1 MVLRRGC
8 CSPGETVFM
17 LHMSHLLVP
26 SIFCFS
32 TFLPSLS
39 HPQHSSPILI
49 SPPPRPTRP
58 HLSLSLPFLL
68 LSLPSSPLQAMYVA
82 SVQLVESLRVTGVTL
97 DLRPMILYLGDPSLD
112 TLPQIRSAKNI
123 LCFTFFLIY
132 YPMLCLFP
140 SALSAPSLRL
150 YLSTIFLH
158 YPLLLLSFPS
168 VPLPSLS
175 SFYIPPSSL
184 ILLPLLSLHTSSYH
198 LSAFIRDEMSAVSDH
213 VFSVFVDA
221 ACDRLKDPKI
231 NSCADNTVR
240 TSCRDVLTI
249 PHFKTFKKCR
259 TNI

>member
-1 MVLRRGC
+1 
-8 CSPGETVFM
+8 M
-17 LHMSHLLVP
+17 LFTWRDYIYVTYVAPSRPFYILLQHFP
-26 SIFCFS
+26 SF
-32 TFLPSLS
+32 
-39 HPQHSSPILI
+39 LI
-49 SPPPRPTRP
+49 SSSTLVTHP
-58 HLSLSLPFLL
+58 HLSSSSPHPSSSLSLSPLPPPLPTLL
-68 LSLPSSPLQAMYVA
+68 FPPGDVCSVRSARRVTPCDRRYPGPKTHDSVSGRPQLGHPSSDKVSKEYIMLQ
-82 SVQLVESLRVTGVTL
+82 
-97 DLRPMILYLGDPSLD
+97 
-112 TLPQIRSAKNI
+112 
-123 LCFTFFLIY
+123 FFFIY

-175 SFYIPPSSL
+175 SFYIPLSSL

>member
-8 CSPGETVFM
+8 FSLGETVLM

-123 LCFTFFLIY
+123 LCFNFFLSIIPCY
-132 YPMLCLFP
+132 VFSRLP
-140 SALSAPSLRL
+140 SPLLLRL

>member
-8 CSPGETVFM
+8 FSLGETVFI

-58 HLSLSLPFLL
+58 HLSFSPSSF
-68 LSLPSSPLQAMYVA
+68 SPYPPLPSR
-82 SVQLVESLRVTGVTL
+82 RVTPCDRRYPGPKTHDSVSG
-97 DLRPMILYLGDPSLD
+97 RPQLGHPSSDKVSKEYIML
-112 TLPQIRSAKNI
+112 Q
-123 LCFTFFLIY
+123 FFLIY

>member
-1 MVLRRGC
+1 VDA
-8 CSPGETVFM
+8 F
-17 LHMSHLLVP
+17 HLERLYLYY
-26 SIFCFS
+26 ICRTFS
-32 TFLPSLS
+32 SLLYSVSALSFLPYLILNTRHPSSSLLLLAPPVLISLS
-39 HPQHSSPILI
+39 PLPPSLPTLL
-49 SPPPRPTRP
+49 SPPGDVCSVRSARRVTPCDRRYPGPKTHDSVSGRPQLG
-58 HLSLSLPFLL
+58 H
-68 LSLPSSPLQAMYVA
+68 PSSDKVSKEYIMLQ
-82 SVQLVESLRVTGVTL
+82 
-97 DLRPMILYLGDPSLD
+97 
-112 TLPQIRSAKNI
+112 
-123 LCFTFFLIY
+123 FFLIY